1 MSLGTCVQFLSHLDL
16 SPLLGLICS
25 YAIRSR
31 REDGDARGDAQELA
45 AQPAASLEP
54 APAPAPHSPNKTAG
68 AVSPILKDFLTLQKD
83 LVPGGSVSTSSI
95 LSENPFLKP
104 FGGAGGAGGPSG
116 GSLWGESP
124 ANSSGLFR
132 SLATKNFFPTSAA
145 ANPFFPVAGKQDDKN
160 TNDDEESAGD
170 VEREVITT
178 SDASV
183 SVAVAVA
190 VSAFVA
196 VAVAVFLSLSL
207 RAMYLSLSLSMHLSL
222 SVHLSLFLSSS
233 LSRHPPVHLLRPFL
247 PHLTLSHP
255 SFTRTFSSL
264 FFVQ

>member
-54 APAPAPHSPNKTAG
+54 APAPHSPNKTAG

-104 FGGAGGAGGPSG
+104 FGVAGGAGGPSG

-183 SVAVAVA
+183 SVAVAV
-190 VSAFVA
+190 
-196 VAVAVFLSLSL
+196 FLSLSL
-207 RAMYLSLSLSMHLSL
+207 RAMYLSLSLSM
-222 SVHLSLFLSSS
+222 HLSLFLSSS

-264 FFVQ
+264 FCVQ